1 MNLTSTAKK
10 PFVNTLK
17 SNSYGKSMVRL
28 TKVDRH
34 STPPRWKEI
43 TVETELR
50 GEEFESCYLDGD
62 NSKIVATDSIKNTVY
77 VMASK
82 HDVNSLEEF
91 ALIIAKHYLDDYS
104 HIADVEVNISEDVW
118 SQIPVDGGLHPTA
131 FVKSREDIRIA
142 KVFMNRKETRIE
154 SGIDNLT
161 VAKITD
167 SEFTGF
173 IKDSYTTLKETSDR
187 IFGTKI
193 NAHWTYNNQSTDFN
207 NVYETARKTM
217 LEVFA
222 HHHSKSA
229 QHTLYAMGEA
239 VLEALKDVEEIS
251 FTLPN
256 IHRIPFDM
264 KPFGQENRN
273 EIFIT
278 TSEPFGLIKGQ
289 VSRKK

>member
-1 MNLTSTAKK
+1 MSITSVKEK

-28 TKVDRH
+28 TKIDRN

-43 TVETELR
+43 TVATELR
-50 GEEFESCYLDGD
+50 GEFDKCYLEGD

-77 VMASK
+77 VLASK
-82 HDVNSLEEF
+82 HTINSLEEF
-91 ALIIAKHYLDDYS
+91 ALLIAKHYLDDYA
-104 HIADVEVNISEDVW
+104 HVADVQVNISEDVW
-118 SQIPVDGGLHPTA
+118 SQIPVGEKLHPTA
-131 FVKSREDIRIA
+131 FVKGREDIRTA
-142 KVFMNRKETRIE
+142 NVFMNRKESRVE
-154 SGIDNLT
+154 SGIENLA

-167 SEFTGF
+167 SEFSGF
-173 IKDSYTTLKETSDR
+173 LRDSYTTLKDSTDR

-193 NAHWTYNNQSTDFN
+193 NAHWTYNTHSTDFN
-207 NVYETARKTM
+207 HAYETARKTM

-222 HHHSKSA
+222 HHHSLSA
-229 QHTLYAMGEA
+229 QQTLFAMGEA
-239 VLEALKDVEEIS
+239 VIETLQDVEEIRLA
-251 FTLPN
+251 LPN

-264 KPFGQENRN
+264 APFGQENRN

-278 TSEPFGLIKGQ
+278 TSEPYGLIKGQ

>member
-1 MNLTSTAKK
+1 MSTTSTIKK

-34 STPPRWKEI
+34 TTPPRWKEI
-43 TVETELR
+43 TVATELR
-50 GEEFESCYLDGD
+50 GEFETCYSEGD
-62 NSKIVATDSIKNTVY
+62 NSKIVATDSMKNTVY

-91 ALIIAKHYLDDYS
+91 ALIIAKHYLDDYA
-104 HIADVEVNISEDVW
+104 HVAEVEVEISEDAW
-118 SQIPVDGGLHPTA
+118 SQIPVGNELHPTA
-131 FVKSREDIRIA
+131 FVKSREDIRSA
-142 KVFMNRKETRIE
+142 KVSMNRKETRVE
-154 SGIDNLT
+154 SGIDNLA
-161 VAKITD
+161 VAKITN
-167 SEFTGF
+167 SEFSGF
-173 IKDSYTTLKETSDR
+173 IKDSYTTLKDSTDR

-193 NAHWTYNNQSTDFN
+193 NAHWTYNTKSPDFN

-222 HHHSKSA
+222 HHHSLSA
-229 QHTLYAMGEA
+229 QQTLFAMGEA
-239 VLEALKDVEEIS
+239 VIETIKDVEEIRL
-251 FTLPN
+251 TLPN

-264 KPFGQENRN
+264 KPFGRENRN
-273 EIFIT
+273 EIFVT

-289 VSRKK
+289 ISRKK